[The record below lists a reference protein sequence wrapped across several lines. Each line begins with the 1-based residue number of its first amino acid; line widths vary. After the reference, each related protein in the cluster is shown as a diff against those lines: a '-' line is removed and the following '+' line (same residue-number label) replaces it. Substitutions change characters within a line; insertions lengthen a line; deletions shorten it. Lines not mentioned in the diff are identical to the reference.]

1 MIIIKT
7 DNFIRSAI
15 NLFKSRYRIKDKEL
29 FRFIVPKGP
38 NDYDRIKKYKAY
50 FEDIDL
56 YIKEDYGNY
65 SNNLNTEY
73 LRAGDST
80 LLRLLSGEFKVLF
93 HDFIPEEKEV
103 YSRIDRII
111 LDVDGKT
118 VKYYNISRLSFAS
131 DNIDCILDIISGN
144 CFAQDDFITLGVVQ
158 EFYDKYRKLVNKNE
172 QE

>member
-65 SNNLNTEY
+65 SNNLNTKY

-93 HDFIPEEKEV
+93 HDFIPEEDEL
-103 YSRIDRII
+103 YYYISDIT
-111 LDVDGKT
+111 LDADNKI
-118 VKYYNISRLSFAS
+118 VKKYQISCLGFKP
-131 DNIDCILDIISGN
+131 DNMNCITNIISGN
-144 CFAQDDFITLGVVQ
+144 CFAQEDFITLEVVQ